1 MPTIFDLD
9 ITGRI
14 VKLGGNILG
23 DAHEHYVTA
32 ILMRLGFDVS
42 VASVKGG
49 LYDLLI
55 TVYKNGLDSENVIL
69 RAQVKTCSTSISF
82 IGGVRGGIDRE
93 YKSGVKEYKYSE
105 EHNDLII
112 GVKKDSL
119 DLYLVPTRFLKHFGK
134 SKSFNKLSHLKN
146 NWEILLNWRG
156 EYLEEVLKKIN
167 Y

>member
-1 MPTIFDLD
+1 MSSIFDLD

-14 VKLGGNILG
+14 AKLGGNILG

-49 LYDLLI
+49 PYDLLI
-55 TVYKNGLDSENVIL
+55 TAYKNGLGSENVIL

-82 IGGVRGGIDRE
+82 IAGIRGGVDRE

-112 GVKKDSL
+112 GVKKDTL
-119 DLYLVPTRFLKHFGK
+119 DLYWVPTRFLKHFGK
-134 SKSFNKLSHLKN
+134 SKSLNKINHLKN
-146 NWEILLNWRG
+146 NWDILLNWRSS
-156 EYLEEVLKKIN
+156 YLEELFKKIS
-167 Y
+167 